1 MCARWLFG
9 EGKVEDRYCGNCGH
23 KLKPDDRFCSGCGKP
38 VRETARVSTSEAV
51 EDEVPPIDQAQ
62 TPSQR
67 GAGDRVIDVL
77 IVLIG
82 VPVWMLVVA
91 FVYAFDTT
99 GGGSASQMGTATAE
113 ALISHFP
120 VVFAAAV
127 VLTFLTVRWSRY
139 RRRQSRH
146 EAEVREAKEQFY
158 LDEARKREPE
168 DGRN

>member
-1 MCARWLFG
+1 LG
-9 EGKVEDRYCGNCGH
+9 EGIVEDRYCGNCVH

-38 VRETARVSTSEAV
+38 VRETARVSTSGAV

-67 GAGDRVIDVL
+67 SAGDRVVDVL

-99 GGGSASQMGTATAE
+99 GGGSSSMGFATGQ

-120 VVFAAAV
+120 GVFAAAV
-127 VLTFLTVRWSRY
+127 VLAFLTVRWSRY
-139 RRRQSRH
+139 RRRRSRH
-146 EAEVREAKEQFY
+146 DAEVREAQEQFY
-158 LDEARKREPE
+158 LDESRRRERE

>member
-1 MCARWLFG
+1 MA
-9 EGKVEDRYCGNCGH
+9 ETPDRYCGNCGH
-23 KLKPDDRFCSGCGKP
+23 ELSPDDQFCRNCGKP
-38 VRETARVSTSEAV
+38 VRETARVSTSGAV

-67 GAGDRVIDVL
+67 GAGDTIVDVL

-91 FVYAFDTT
+91 FVYAFDRT
-99 GGGSASQMGTATAE
+99 GGGSGSQMGTATAE
-113 ALISHFP
+113 ALISNFL
-120 VVFAAAV
+120 VVFAVAV

-139 RRRQSRH
+139 RRRRSRH
-146 EAEVREAKEQFY
+146 EVEVREAQEQFY
-158 LDEARKREPE
+158 LDEARKRERE